1 MSKPH
6 KLLLEK
12 INRHGE
18 QLKGLGDD
26 ELRRI
31 SDGLAHRDG
40 DELLIE
46 AYALVR
52 EAADRAI
59 GMRPF
64 DCQIL
69 AALALYYGNIV
80 EMQTGEGKT
89 LAAVLPT
96 YVRALTGRGAHVVTF
111 NDYLA
116 RRDARWMG
124 PVYRYLGLS
133 VGHVQEGM
141 PATERRRAYAADVTY
156 VTAKEAGFDFLRDG
170 LAQDPTDLVQRPFHH
185 ALVDEADSLMI
196 DEARIPLVLAGS
208 TAPTGSAAQKM
219 SGVVGELEH
228 GPDYAL
234 DEYGRN
240 VELTDRGL
248 ERVEKLIGCGSLV
261 DSENL
266 DLLADLNCALHA
278 AVLLRRD
285 VDYILRDGEVKLV
298 DEFTGRVVE
307 DRHWPDG
314 LQAAIEAKEGVARRP
329 DGRVLGSIT
338 LQHFLRLYPGLS
350 GMTGTARPAADELR
364 EFYDLDVVVIPTNRP
379 CIRKDEPDV
388 VFADKESKHEA
399 LLEEIRQV
407 HETGRPIL
415 VGTSSVEESE
425 NLAGALLDAGVIAR
439 VLNARTDEA
448 EARIVADAGT
458 IGALT
463 ISTNMAGRGT
473 DIRLG
478 GPREEDRD
486 EVVALGGLYV
496 IGTNRHESLRIDRQL
511 RGRAGRQGDPG
522 TSRFFVSLEDD
533 LLGRFGIDRTIPPKR
548 FRREIDR
555 VQRIV
560 EGQNF
565 EIRRTLHDY
574 STQIDVQRKIVAAH
588 RHDVLHQPVDDPT
601 ARTTRR
607 LTLYHLDRLWS
618 EHLAH
623 VQDLRDGIHLV
634 RVGGQDPLTV
644 FMREAVAEFGELM
657 PRVEEAVAES
667 LQVNHE
673 ILRGPSSTWTY
684 TVNDDPFRDRLEMQL
699 LGAGSLGVGV
709 GAALLT
715 PAGPLLLAWGL
726 YKRLTRERP

>member
-6 KLLLEK
+6 QRLLEK
-12 INRHGE
+12 INRRGE
-18 QLKGLGDD
+18 QLLRLDDD

-31 SDGLAHRDG
+31 SDGLRHRDG

-52 EAADRAI
+52 EAADRAV
-59 GMRPF
+59 GLRPF
-64 DCQIL
+64 DSQIL
-69 AALALYYGNIV
+69 AALALFFGNVV

-96 YVRALTGRGAHVVTF
+96 YVHALAGRGAHVLTF

-133 VGHVQEGM
+133 VGHVQEDM
-141 PATERRRAYAADVTY
+141 PAAERRRAYAADVTY

-185 ALVDEADSLMI
+185 AIVDEADSLMI
-196 DEARIPLVLAGS
+196 DEARVPLVLAGS
-208 TAPTGSAAQKM
+208 TAPTESAAQKM
-219 SGVVGELEH
+219 VGVVGELEL

-240 VELTDRGL
+240 VGLTDRGL
-248 ERVEKLIGCGSLV
+248 ARAEELIGCGSLV
-261 DSENL
+261 DCGNFE
-266 DLLADLNCALHA
+266 LLADLNCALHA
-278 AVLLRRD
+278 AGLLRCD

-314 LQAAIEAKEGVARRP
+314 LQAAIEAKEDVTRRP

-350 GMTGTARPAADELR
+350 GMTGTASPAADEFR
-364 EFYDLDVVVIPTNRP
+364 EFYDLDVVVIPTHQP
-379 CIRKDEPDV
+379 CIRMDEPDV
-388 VFADKESKHEA
+388 VFADKQSKHEA
-399 LLEEIRQV
+399 LLEEIRRV
-407 HETGRPIL
+407 HKTGRPIL

-425 NLAGALLDAGVIAR
+425 NLAAALLDAGVIVR

-458 IGALT
+458 IGAVT

-478 GPREEDRD
+478 GPREEHRD
-486 EVVALGGLYV
+486 AVVALGGLYV

-533 LLGRFGIDRTIPPKR
+533 LLSRFGIDRTIPPKL

-560 EGQNF
+560 EEQNF
-565 EIRRTLHDY
+565 ETRRTLHDY
-574 STQIDVQRKIVAAH
+574 SSQIDVQRKIVATH
-588 RHDVLHQPVDDPT
+588 RRDVLHQPADDPT
-601 ARTTRR
+601 ARATRR

-644 FMREAVAEFGELM
+644 FMREAVAEFGELI

-667 LQVNHE
+667 LQMNHE
-673 ILRGPSSTWTY
+673 TLRGPSSTWTY
-684 TVNDDPFRDRLEMQL
+684 SVNDDPFRDQLEMQL

-709 GAALLT
+709 GASLLT